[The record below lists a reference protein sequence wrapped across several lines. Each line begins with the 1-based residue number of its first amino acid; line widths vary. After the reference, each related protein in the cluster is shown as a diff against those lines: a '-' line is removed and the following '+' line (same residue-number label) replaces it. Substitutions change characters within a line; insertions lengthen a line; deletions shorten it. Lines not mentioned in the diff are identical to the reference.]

1 MRLNL
6 LKEAKTRVPVRSLR
20 YLFDVVVRNEA
31 STSWRAQVNLVFIT
45 DQRMRQLNHEYRGK
59 NMPTDVLSFTLD
71 DPKSSS
77 ATFGEV
83 YISVQTAARQAR
95 IFGHSL
101 GAEYARLACHGF
113 MHLFGY
119 DHQQDREAEK
129 MEARERAYLAKVKG
143 K

>member
-6 LKEAKTRVPVRSLR
+6 LKEVKTRVPVTSLR
-20 YLFDVVVRNEA
+20 DLFEVVVRNEA
-31 STSWRAQVNLVFIT
+31 SASWRAQVNLVFIT
-45 DQRMRQLNHEYRGK
+45 DTKMRRLNHEYRGK
-59 NMPTDVLSFTLD
+59 DKPTDVLSFNID

-83 YISVQTAARQAR
+83 YISAQTAARQAKEL
-95 IFGHSL
+95 GHSL
-101 GAEYARLACHGF
+101 SEEFLRLACHGF

-119 DHQQDREAEK
+119 DHQADREAVK
-129 MEARERAYLAKVKG
+129 MEALERKYLKRAMG